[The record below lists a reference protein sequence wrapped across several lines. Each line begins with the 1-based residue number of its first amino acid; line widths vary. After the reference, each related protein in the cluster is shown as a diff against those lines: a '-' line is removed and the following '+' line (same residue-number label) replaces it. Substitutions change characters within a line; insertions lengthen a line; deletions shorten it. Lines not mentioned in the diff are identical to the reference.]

1 MSSQDLSHFECK
13 LSTCLPKEVFNYG
26 YIYEEL
32 AANAR
37 LWFCQTLTD
46 NACTSKRTAKRGFF
60 VCIRFLYF
68 SCSENT
74 CVARSSKGRS
84 IQ

>member
-32 AANAR
+32 AANAH

-60 VCIRFLYF
+60 CLHTFLVFFLFGKYM
-68 SCSENT
+68 CSE
-74 CVARSSKGRS
+74 V
-84 IQ
+84 Q

>member
-46 NACTSKRTAKRGFF
+46 NACMSKRTAKRFFF

-74 CVARSSKGRS
+74 RVVRSSKGRS